1 MTLRKKKIKV
11 HLIYGNYGFYKVQR
25 NFVNMVRYK
34 TNLIF
39 LGKLTI
45 SLRVKA
51 SNKF

>member
-1 MTLRKKKIKV
+1 MTLKKKKKGS
-11 HLIYGNYGFYKVQR
+11 LIYGNYGFYKVQR
-25 NFVNMVRYK
+25 NFVNMVSYK

-39 LGKLTI
+39 LEKLTI